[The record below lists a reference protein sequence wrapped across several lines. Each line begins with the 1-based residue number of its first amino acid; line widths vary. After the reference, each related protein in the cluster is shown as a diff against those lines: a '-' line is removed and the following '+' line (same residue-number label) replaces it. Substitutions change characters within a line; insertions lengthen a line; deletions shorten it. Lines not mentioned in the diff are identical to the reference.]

1 VTIRSIVAGGKFPR
15 SLTQVLKNNKYLSVY
30 SFYGIIYLGE
40 KNPGFARFFK
50 IGVLGENELKY

>member
-30 SFYGIIYLGE
+30 SFYGIVYLE
-40 KNPGFARFFK
+40 KTPGFVRFFK
-50 IGVLGENELKY
+50 IGVWGVGQK